1 MRLRQQQVEKPPP
14 PPGRAFDQLQIFR
27 AKDHDPQHAEVIGQF
42 ADGSCVE
49 AQFPLRR
56 GPIHF
61 DFVPALADDAGADEV
76 TRLSVPDHLC
86 ATDAAKRAQR
96 REEIDCLENVGL
108 ALRVEAE
115 QQVKTGREID
125 VQPRV
130 IAEITKS
137 QMAQMHGEELLALP
151 GDVKP
156 QSVAGKRGLS
166 GVTA

>member
-1 MRLRQQQVEKPPP
+1 MKVEIERLDDEIAADSILLSHFGGIVFAMQES
-14 PPGRAFDQLQIFR
+14 LQSSF
-27 AKDHDPQHAEVIGQF
+27 
-42 ADGSCVE
+42 
-49 AQFPLRR
+49 
-56 GPIHF
+56 
-61 DFVPALADDAGADEV
+61 LADDAGADEV

-96 REEIDCLENVGL
+96 REQIDRLENVGL
-108 ALRVEAE
+108 ALRVVAE

-156 QSVAGKRGLS
+156 QSVAANAACLP
-166 GVTA
+166 